1 MQTIID
7 RSLQPETKEIEKIDI
22 PQAKKFTL
30 DNGIPVYSLTAGF
43 QDLVKVEFLFLNKDF
58 DVSNPLLNSA
68 TNRMLSE
75 GTSKYTAQQLA
86 DHIDYYGSFF
96 ETDENSDFSSIML
109 YSLNKH
115 LEASLPFVSDIIHD
129 PIFPLAELETY
140 IRNNKQRLTVDNEK
154 VSSLARRKFNE
165 VIFGEKHPYGFF
177 VQTSDFDK
185 LKREHLIEHF
195 KNKYSPSNCVIIISG
210 LVKNDSIKLLNKFFG
225 QPSNSHNEKL
235 RNGQQLIFSPSSVN
249 NHLIEK
255 EGAVQSALRI
265 GKPFF
270 NRAHADYPGMA
281 VLNTLLGGY
290 FGSRLMSNI
299 REDKGYTYG
308 IGSAIV
314 SMKQEGY
321 FFISTEVGSDVTSSA
336 IEEIYKE
343 IEILK
348 DELVEADELEMA
360 RNYMLGTFLKGMDGA
375 FQLAERFKSIYLY
388 DLDYSYYDRYLQKIR
403 TIQPEEIQELARKYF
418 DISGFFEIVVG
429 RK

>member
-7 RSLQPETKEIEKIDI
+7 RSLQPSTTDIDKIDI

-30 DNGIPVYSLTAGF
+30 DNGIPVYTLTAGL

-58 DVSNPLLNSA
+58 DVNDPLLNSA
-68 TNRMLSE
+68 TNRMLSD
-75 GTSKYTAQQLA
+75 GTTKYTAQQLA

-115 LEASLPFVSDIIHD
+115 LEATLPFVSDILHD
-129 PIFPLAELETY
+129 PIFPLTELETY
-140 IRNNKQRLTVDNEK
+140 IRNSKQRLNVDNEK

-165 VIFGEKHPYGFF
+165 VIFGEKHPYGYL
-177 VQTSDFDK
+177 VQTTDFDK
-185 LKREHLIEHF
+185 LNREHLMEHF
-195 KNKYSPSNCVIIISG
+195 KKKYSPSNCVIIVSG
-210 LVKNDSIKLLNKFFG
+210 LVKDDAVKLLNKFFG
-225 QPSNSHNEKL
+225 QTKSSSGVL
-235 RNGQQLIFSPSSVN
+235 NGSQQVFTPSSVKK
-249 NHLIEK
+249 HLIEK

-270 NRAHADYPGMA
+270 NRAHVDYPGMA
-281 VLNTLLGGY
+281 VLNTILGGY

-308 IGSAIV
+308 IGSAV
-314 SMKQEGY
+314 ASMKQEGY
-321 FFISTEVGSDVTSSA
+321 FFISTEVGADVTNSA

-348 DELVEADELEMA
+348 DEHVDNEELEMA

-388 DLDYSYYDRYLQKIR
+388 DLDYSYYDRYLQKIK
-403 TIQPEEIQELARKYF
+403 TIQADELRDLARKYF
-418 DISGFFEIVVG
+418 DLSGFYEIVVG

>member
-7 RSLQPETKEIEKIDI
+7 RSLQPSTTDIDKIDI

-30 DNGIPVYSLTAGF
+30 DNGIPVYTLTAGL

-58 DVSNPLLNSA
+58 DVNDPLLNSA
-68 TNRMLSE
+68 TNRMLSD
-75 GTSKYTAQQLA
+75 GTTKYTAQQLA

-115 LEASLPFVSDIIHD
+115 LEATLPFVSDILHD
-129 PIFPLAELETY
+129 PIFPLTELETY
-140 IRNNKQRLTVDNEK
+140 IRNSKQRLNVDNEK

-165 VIFGEKHPYGFF
+165 VIFGEKHPYGYL
-177 VQTSDFDK
+177 VQTTDFDK
-185 LKREHLIEHF
+185 LNREHLMEHF
-195 KNKYSPSNCVIIISG
+195 KKKYSPSNCVIIVSG
-210 LVKNDSIKLLNKFFG
+210 LIKDDVVKLLNKFFG
-225 QPSNSHNEKL
+225 QTKSSSGVL
-235 RNGQQLIFSPSSVN
+235 NGSQQVFTPSSVKK
-249 NHLIEK
+249 HLIEK

-270 NRAHADYPGMA
+270 NRAHVDYPGMA
-281 VLNTLLGGY
+281 VLNTILGGY

-308 IGSAIV
+308 IGSAV
-314 SMKQEGY
+314 ASMKQEGY
-321 FFISTEVGSDVTSSA
+321 FFISTEVGADVTNSA

-348 DELVEADELEMA
+348 DEHVDNEELEMA

-388 DLDYSYYDRYLQKIR
+388 DLDYSYYDRYLQKIK
-403 TIQPEEIQELARKYF
+403 TIQADELRDLARKYF
-418 DISGFFEIVVG
+418 DLSGFYEIVVG

>member
-7 RSLQPETKEIEKIDI
+7 RSLQPSTTDIDKIDI
-22 PQAKKFTL
+22 PQAKKFLL
-30 DNGIPVYSLTAGF
+30 DNGIPVFTLSAGL

-58 DVSNPLLNSA
+58 EVNDPLLNSA
-68 TNRMLSE
+68 TNRMLSD
-75 GTSKYTAQQLA
+75 GTTKYTAQQLA

-115 LEASLPFVSDIIHD
+115 LEATLPFVSDILHN
-129 PIFPLAELETY
+129 PIFPASELETY
-140 IRNNKQRLTVDNEK
+140 IRNNKQRLIVENEK

-165 VIFGEKHPYGFF
+165 VIFGEKHPYGYF

-185 LKREHLIEHF
+185 LKREHLNEHF
-195 KNKYSPSNCVIIISG
+195 KKKYSPSNCVIIVSG
-210 LVKNDSIKLLNKFFG
+210 LVKDDSVKLLNKFFG
-225 QPSNSHNEKL
+225 QTKITTEILNSSQQAFTPSTQKK
-235 RNGQQLIFSPSSVN
+235 
-249 NHLIEK
+249 HLIEK
-255 EGAVQSALRI
+255 NGAVQSALRI

-270 NRAHADYPGMA
+270 NRAHPDYPGMA
-281 VLNTLLGGY
+281 VLNTILGGY

-308 IGSAIV
+308 IGSAV
-314 SMKQEGY
+314 ASMKQDGY
-321 FFISTEVGSDVTSSA
+321 FFISTEVGADVTNAA

-348 DELVEADELEMA
+348 DEHVDNEELEMA

-388 DLDYSYYDRYLQKIR
+388 DLDYSYYDRYLQKIK
-403 TIQPEEIQELARKYF
+403 TIQADELRDLARKYF
-418 DISGFFEIVVG
+418 DLSGFYEIVVG

>member
-7 RSLQPETKEIEKIDI
+7 RSLQPSTTDIDKIDI

-30 DNGIPVYSLTAGF
+30 DNGIPVYTLTAGL

-58 DVSNPLLNSA
+58 DVNDPLLNSA
-68 TNRMLSE
+68 TNRMLLD
-75 GTSKYTAQQLA
+75 GTTKYTAQQLA

-115 LEASLPFVSDIIHD
+115 LEATLPFVSDILHD
-129 PIFPLAELETY
+129 PIFPLTELETY
-140 IRNNKQRLTVDNEK
+140 IRNNKQRLNVDNEK

-165 VIFGEKHPYGFF
+165 VIFGEKHPYGYL
-177 VQTSDFDK
+177 VQATDFDK
-185 LKREHLIEHF
+185 LNREHLKEHF
-195 KNKYSPSNCVIIISG
+195 KKKYSPSNCVIIVSG
-210 LVKNDSIKLLNKFFG
+210 LVKDDAVKLLNKFFG
-225 QPSNSHNEKL
+225 QTKSSTGILNGSQQVFTPSLVKK
-235 RNGQQLIFSPSSVN
+235 
-249 NHLIEK
+249 HLIEK

-270 NRAHADYPGMA
+270 NRAHVDYPGMA
-281 VLNTLLGGY
+281 VLNTILGGY

-308 IGSAIV
+308 IGSAV
-314 SMKQEGY
+314 ASMKQEGY
-321 FFISTEVGSDVTSSA
+321 FFISTEVGADVTNSA

-348 DELVEADELEMA
+348 DEHVDNEELEMA

-388 DLDYSYYDRYLQKIR
+388 DLDYNYYDRYLQKIK
-403 TIQPEEIQELARKYF
+403 TIQADELQDLARKYF
-418 DISGFFEIVVG
+418 DLSGFYEIVVG

>member
-7 RSLQPETKEIEKIDI
+7 RSLQPSTTDIDKIDI
-22 PQAKKFTL
+22 PQAKKFLL
-30 DNGIPVYSLTAGF
+30 DNGIPVFTLSAGL

-58 DVSNPLLNSA
+58 EVNDPLLNSA
-68 TNRMLSE
+68 TNRMLSD
-75 GTSKYTAQQLA
+75 GTTKYTAQQLA

-115 LEASLPFVSDIIHD
+115 LEATLPFVSDILHN
-129 PIFPLAELETY
+129 PIFPASELETY
-140 IRNNKQRLTVDNEK
+140 IRNNKQRLIVENEK

-165 VIFGEKHPYGFF
+165 VIFGEKHPYGYF

-185 LKREHLIEHF
+185 LKREHLNEHF
-195 KNKYSPSNCVIIISG
+195 KKKYSPSNCVIIVSG
-210 LVKNDSIKLLNKFFG
+210 LVKDDSVKLLNKFFG
-225 QPSNSHNEKL
+225 HTKITTKILNSSQQAFTPSTQKKHLLEK
-235 RNGQQLIFSPSSVN
+235 
-249 NHLIEK
+249 K
-255 EGAVQSALRI
+255 GAVQSALRI

-270 NRAHADYPGMA
+270 NRAHPDYPGMA
-281 VLNTLLGGY
+281 VLNTILGGY

-308 IGSAIV
+308 IGSAV
-314 SMKQEGY
+314 ASMKQDGY
-321 FFISTEVGSDVTSSA
+321 FFISTEVGADVTNAA

-348 DELVEADELEMA
+348 DEHVDNEELEMA

-388 DLDYSYYDRYLQKIR
+388 DLDYSYYDRYLQKIK
-403 TIQPEEIQELARKYF
+403 TIQADELRDLARKYF
-418 DISGFFEIVVG
+418 DLSGFYEIVVG

>member
-7 RSLQPETKEIEKIDI
+7 RSLQPATKDIEKIDI

-30 DNGIPVYSLTAGF
+30 DNGIPVYTLTAGF
-43 QDLVKVEFLFLNKDF
+43 QDLVKIEFLFLNHDF
-58 DVSNPLLNSA
+58 DVNHPLLNSA

-86 DHIDYYGSFF
+86 DHIDYFGSFF
-96 ETDENSDFSSIML
+96 ETDENSDFTSIML

-115 LEASLPFVSDIIHD
+115 LESTLPFVSEIIHD
-129 PIFPLAELETY
+129 PVFPITELETFV
-140 IRNNKQRLTVDNEK
+140 RNNKQRLTIENEK

-165 VIFGEKHPYGFF
+165 VIFGEKHPYGYF
-177 VQTSDFDK
+177 VQTSDFDR
-185 LKREHLIEHF
+185 LNREHLYEHF
-195 KNKYSPSNCVIIISG
+195 KNKYAPSNCAIIISG
-210 LVKNDSIKLLNKFFG
+210 LVKDDSVKLLNKFFG
-225 QPSNSHNEKL
+225 QPSASKGELK
-235 RNGQQLIFSPSSVN
+235 NGQQLVFTPSSVKK
-249 NHLIEK
+249 HLIEK

-270 NRAHADYPGMA
+270 NRAHTDYPGMA
-281 VLNTLLGGY
+281 VLNTILGGY

-308 IGSAIV
+308 IGSAVV

-321 FFISTEVGSDVTSSA
+321 FFISTEVGADVTNSA

-348 DELVEADELEMA
+348 DEPVDAEELEMA

-388 DLDYSYYDRYLQKIR
+388 NLDYSYYDRYLQKIR
-403 TIQPEEIQELARKYF
+403 TIQPEELQDLARKYF
-418 DISGFFEIVVG
+418 DISGFYEIVVG

>member
-7 RSLQPETKEIEKIDI
+7 RSLQPSTTDIDKIDI
-22 PQAKKFTL
+22 PKAKKFIL
-30 DNGIPVYSLTAGF
+30 DNGIPVYTLTAGL
-43 QDLVKVEFLFLNKDF
+43 QDLVKVEFLFLNKNF
-58 DVSNPLLNSA
+58 DVNDPLLNSA
-68 TNRMLSE
+68 TNRMLSD
-75 GTSKYTAQQLA
+75 GTTKYTAQQLA

-115 LEASLPFVSDIIHD
+115 LEATLPFVSDILHD
-129 PIFPLAELETY
+129 PIFPLSELETY
-140 IRNNKQRLTVDNEK
+140 IRNNKQILNVENEK

-165 VIFGEKHPYGFF
+165 VIFGEKHPYGYLA
-177 VQTSDFDK
+177 QTSDFDK
-185 LKREHLIEHF
+185 LNREHLKEHF
-195 KNKYSPSNCVIIISG
+195 KKKYSPANCVIIVSG
-210 LVKNDSIKLLNKFFG
+210 LVKDDAVKLLNKFFG
-225 QPSNSHNEKL
+225 HTKSSNGVL
-235 RNGQQLIFSPSSVN
+235 NGSQQVFTPSSVKK
-249 NHLIEK
+249 HLIEK
-255 EGAVQSALRI
+255 DGAVQSALRI

-270 NRAHADYPGMA
+270 NRTHPDYPGMA

-299 REDKGYTYG
+299 REDNGYTYG
-308 IGSAIV
+308 IGSAV
-314 SMKQEGY
+314 ASMKQEGY
-321 FFISTEVGSDVTSSA
+321 FFISTEVGADVTNSA

-348 DELVEADELEMA
+348 EEHVDNEELEMA

-388 DLDYSYYDRYLQKIR
+388 DLDYSYYDRYLQKIK
-403 TIQPEEIQELARKYF
+403 TIQADELRDLARKYF
-418 DISGFFEIVVG
+418 DLSGFYEIVVG

>member
-7 RSLQPETKEIEKIDI
+7 RSLQPSTTDIDKIDI

-30 DNGIPVYSLTAGF
+30 DNGIPVYTLTAGL

-58 DVSNPLLNSA
+58 DVNDPLLNSA
-68 TNRMLSE
+68 TNRMLSD
-75 GTSKYTAQQLA
+75 GTTKYSAQQLA

-115 LEASLPFVSDIIHD
+115 LEATLPFVSDILHD
-129 PIFPLAELETY
+129 PIFPLTELETY
-140 IRNNKQRLTVDNEK
+140 IRNSKQRLNVDNEK

-165 VIFGEKHPYGFF
+165 VIFGEKHPYGYL
-177 VQTSDFDK
+177 VQTTDFDK
-185 LKREHLIEHF
+185 LNREHLMEHF
-195 KNKYSPSNCVIIISG
+195 KKKYSPSNCVIIVSG
-210 LVKNDSIKLLNKFFG
+210 LVKDDVVKLLNKFFG
-225 QPSNSHNEKL
+225 QTKSSNGILNGSQQVFTPSLVKK
-235 RNGQQLIFSPSSVN
+235 
-249 NHLIEK
+249 HLIEK

-270 NRAHADYPGMA
+270 NRAHVDYPGMA
-281 VLNTLLGGY
+281 VLNTILGGY

-308 IGSAIV
+308 IGSAV
-314 SMKQEGY
+314 ASMKQEGY
-321 FFISTEVGSDVTSSA
+321 FFISTEVGADVTNSA

-348 DELVEADELEMA
+348 DEHVDNEELEMA

-388 DLDYSYYDRYLQKIR
+388 DLDYNYYDRYLQKIK
-403 TIQPEEIQELARKYF
+403 TIQADELQDLARKYF
-418 DISGFFEIVVG
+418 DLSGFYEIVVG

>member
-7 RSLQPETKEIEKIDI
+7 RSLQPSTTDIDKIDI
-22 PQAKKFTL
+22 PQAKKFLL
-30 DNGIPVYSLTAGF
+30 DNGIPVFTLSAGL

-58 DVSNPLLNSA
+58 EINDPLLNSA
-68 TNRMLSE
+68 TNRMLSD
-75 GTSKYTAQQLA
+75 GTTKYTAQQLA

-115 LEASLPFVSDIIHD
+115 LEATLPFVSDILHD
-129 PIFPLAELETY
+129 PIFPASELETY
-140 IRNNKQRLTVDNEK
+140 IRNNKQRLIVENEK

-165 VIFGEKHPYGFF
+165 VIFGEKHPYGYF
-177 VQTSDFDK
+177 VQTSDYDK
-185 LKREHLIEHF
+185 LNREHLNEHF
-195 KNKYSPSNCVIIISG
+195 KKKYSPSNCVIIVSG
-210 LVKNDSIKLLNKFFG
+210 LVKDDSVKLLNKFFG
-225 QPSNSHNEKL
+225 QTKITTKILNSSQQVFTPSTLKK
-235 RNGQQLIFSPSSVN
+235 
-249 NHLIEK
+249 HLIEK
-255 EGAVQSALRI
+255 KGAVQSALRI

-270 NRAHADYPGMA
+270 NRTHPDYPGMA
-281 VLNTLLGGY
+281 VLNTILGGY

-308 IGSAIV
+308 IGSAV
-314 SMKQEGY
+314 ASMKQDGY
-321 FFISTEVGSDVTSSA
+321 FFISTEVGADVTNSA

-343 IEILK
+343 IELLK
-348 DELVEADELEMA
+348 DEHVDNEELEMA

-388 DLDYSYYDRYLQKIR
+388 DLDYSYYDRYLQKIK
-403 TIQPEEIQELARKYF
+403 TIQADELLDLARKYF
-418 DISGFFEIVVG
+418 DLSGFYEIVVG